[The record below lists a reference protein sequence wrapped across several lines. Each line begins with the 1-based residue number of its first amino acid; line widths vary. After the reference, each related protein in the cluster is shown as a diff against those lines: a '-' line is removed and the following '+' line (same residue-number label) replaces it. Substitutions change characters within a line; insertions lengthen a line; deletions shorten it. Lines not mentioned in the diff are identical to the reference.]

1 MACVLG
7 LEMIV
12 ILHVSAS
19 ELCGA
24 QTLVIAVTSWEMLFE
39 EIIMVSDNEGK
50 RAWLHPTE
58 YFFFSLQSS
67 LLCESSY
74 SRLHHTIISVSVSS
88 SVTSSSN
95 FKSLIDKWIV
105 IGWKMF

>member
-12 ILHVSAS
+12 ILHISAL

-58 YFFFSLQSS
+58 YFFFLYSLP
-67 LLCESSY
+67 
-74 SRLHHTIISVSVSS
+74 S
-88 SVTSSSN
+88 SV
-95 FKSLIDKWIV
+95 KAV
-105 IGWKMF
+105 IQDCTTQLSQYLSPLA